1 MPALS
6 RRTLVLG
13 FAAAVAAVSTACG
26 GSAPSAKL
34 PVSGEWAEVVAAA
47 EAEGS
52 VHLYSTQHPDNL
64 AKLKTAFERKYP
76 RITLEF
82 TRGTD
87 VEINPRVETEHRTGR
102 GTADVHMT
110 SDPVWTAT
118 AAESGTYSVEP
129 VGLSFADPAYG
140 RERSVRGDRFFLT
153 SAAVFGLGW
162 NTTALPRGLA
172 TPADLLDPALRGR
185 IGVTNP
191 SGFAAVVDQYQFFD
205 RNWDPDFTEELAAQQ
220 PRIYPSAL
228 GVAQALNSGEIVA
241 TPMVQPLVRE
251 QAAGAPV
258 DWKLPDRAWG
268 TPWYS
273 HVLASAPHPNAAQVL
288 ADFLVTRDGQTA
300 LSTGYAAALPDIEG
314 AVARAQ
320 DVPFPDTAALT
331 TDAVTRY
338 QQTWQGMFQ
347 R

>member
-1 MPALS
+1 MSSFA
-6 RRTLVLG
+6 RRTLVLI
-13 FAAAVAAVSTACG
+13 FAAAVAAAGTAC
-26 GSAPSAKL
+26 SSSTPSANL
-34 PVSGEWAEVVAAA
+34 PVPGDWAAVVAAA
-47 EAEGS
+47 EEEGS

-64 AKLKTAFERKYP
+64 AKLKAAFERKYP
-76 RITLEF
+76 RITMEF

-87 VEINPRVETEHRTGR
+87 VEINPRIEAEHRTGR

-118 AAESGTYSVEP
+118 AAESGQYSVDP
-129 VGLSFADPAYG
+129 VGPSFDDPAYG
-140 RERSVRGDRFFLT
+140 RDRSFHGNRFFLT

-162 NTTALPRGLA
+162 NTAALPAGLA

-191 SGFAAVVDQYQFFD
+191 AGFAAVVDQYQFFD
-205 RNWDPDFTEELAAQQ
+205 RNWDPAFTEKLAAQR

-258 DWKLPDRAWG
+258 DWKLPDPAWG

-273 HVLASAPHPNAAQVL
+273 HIAAAAPHPNAAQVL
-288 ADFLVTRDGQTA
+288 ADFMVTREGQIA
-300 LSTGYAAALPDIEG
+300 LSSGYAAALPDIEG

-320 DVPFPDTAALT
+320 EVPFPDIAALT
-331 TDAVTRY
+331 PDAVTRY
-338 QQTWQGMFQ
+338 QQTWQGRFQ

>member
-1 MPALS
+1 MFSLS
-6 RRTLVLG
+6 RRAVVAL
-13 FAAAVAAVSTACG
+13 FAVAVAATSTACG
-26 GSAPSAKL
+26 ASTPSANL
-34 PVSGEWAEVVAAA
+34 PVSGEWSEVVAAA
-47 EAEGS
+47 EKEGR

-64 AKLKTAFERKYP
+64 AKLKAAFEQRYP

-87 VEINPRVETEHRTGR
+87 VEINPRVEAEHRTGR

-118 AAESGTYSVEP
+118 AAESGPYSVDP
-129 VGLSFADPAYG
+129 VGPSLRDPAYD
-140 RERSVRGDRFFLT
+140 REGSVRGGTFFLT

-162 NTTALPRGLA
+162 NTAALPGGLA
-172 TPADLLDPALRGR
+172 TPADLLDPALQGR

-191 SGFAAVVDQYQFFD
+191 SGFAAVVDQYRFFD
-205 RNWDPDFTEELAAQQ
+205 RNWDPGFTEKLAAQR

-258 DWKLPDRAWG
+258 DWLLPDPAWG

-273 HVLASAPHPNAAQVL
+273 HVLSAAPHPNAAQVL
-288 ADFLVTRDGQTA
+288 ADFLVTREGQTA
-300 LSTGYAAALPDIEG
+300 LSEGYAAALPDING

-320 DVPFPDTAALT
+320 EVPFPDIATLT
-331 TDAVTRY
+331 PDAVTRY
-338 QQTWQGMFQ
+338 QETWQGMFQ

>member
-1 MPALS
+1 MSSFSGRAL
-6 RRTLVLG
+6 VAVC
-13 FAAAVAAVSTACG
+13 AAAVAIAGAACG
-26 GSAPSAKL
+26 GSVPSANL
-34 PVSGEWAEVVAAA
+34 PVPGDWSAVVAAA
-47 EAEGS
+47 EDEGS

-64 AKLKTAFERKYP
+64 AKLKVAFERKYP

-87 VEINPRVETEHRTGR
+87 VEINPRIEAEHRTGR

-118 AAESGTYSVEP
+118 AAESGTYSIDP
-129 VGLSFADPAYG
+129 MGPSLNDPAYG
-140 RERSVRGDRFFLT
+140 RDRSVRGGKFFLT

-162 NTTALPRGLA
+162 NTAALPGGLA

-205 RNWDPDFTEELAAQQ
+205 RNWDPAFTEKLAAQR

-228 GVAQALNSGEIVA
+228 SVAQALNSGEIVA

-258 DWKLPDRAWG
+258 DWKLPDPAWG

-273 HVLASAPHPNAAQVL
+273 HVLAAAPHPNAAQVL
-288 ADFLVTRDGQTA
+288 ADFLVTGEGQAA
-300 LSTGYAAALPDIEG
+300 LSSGYAAALPDIEG

-320 DVPFPDTAALT
+320 DVPFPDTAALAPE
-331 TDAVTRY
+331 AVTRY
-338 QQTWQGMFQ
+338 QETWQGMFQ